1 MAKMELT
8 EEQWQKIGS
17 ASAAGRGFFVFSAAK
32 FGLYAQCGS
41 AWRGVKFANAGL
53 SAAD

>member
-8 EEQWQKIGS
+8 EEQWQK
-17 ASAAGRGFFVFSAAK
+17 SAAGRGFFVFSAAK